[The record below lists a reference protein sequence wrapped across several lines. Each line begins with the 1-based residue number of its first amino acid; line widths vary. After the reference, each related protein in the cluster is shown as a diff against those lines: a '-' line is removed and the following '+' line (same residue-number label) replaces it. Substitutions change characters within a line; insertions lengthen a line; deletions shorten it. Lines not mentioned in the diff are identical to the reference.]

1 MIRLPIQCG
10 WWIIFQGKNRVM
22 NPIIIIVI
30 GCIVCSLLAGLL
42 YVAYLIINKP
52 VAPKAALISDAALQA
67 LMAKYDAAASTPV
80 AYSNI
85 LDYSIGHGNG
95 HIMPPLIS
103 PGSLTINQCNT
114 MCNGT
119 AGCQGFQY
127 KTVTSECELLSN
139 VANTLFHADQGWNIF
154 VSGNP
159 PTSALGSSTPGQ
171 GFAADASK
179 KKGPIVGATTME
191 SCAPYCL
198 SNIANCLG
206 FTVSPS
212 GCVLYADVSVPLQD
226 VTASSYKVNTV
237 VHGTGLPASSPS

>member
-1 MIRLPIQCG
+1 MDGGLFSRV
-10 WWIIFQGKNRVM
+10 KSRVM

-52 VAPKAALISDAALQA
+52 VEPKAALISDAALQA
-67 LMAKYDAAASTPV
+67 LMAKYDAAAASPLT
-80 AYSNI
+80 YSNI
-85 LDYSIGHGNG
+85 LDYSLGHGNG
-95 HIMPPLIS
+95 YIMPPLI
-103 PGSLTINQCNT
+103 PAGSLSINQCNT

-127 KTVTSECELLSN
+127 KEVTKACELLSN
-139 VANTLFHADQGWNIF
+139 VGNTLFHSDQGWNIF

-159 PTSALGSSTPGQ
+159 PTSALGTSIPGQ
-171 GFAADASK
+171 GFAADDSK
-179 KKGPIVGATTME
+179 KRGPIVGATTME

-212 GCVLYADVSVPLQD
+212 GCVIYADVSVPLQD
-226 VTASSYKVNTV
+226 ATASSYRLNPVT
-237 VHGTGLPASSPS
+237 HGTGLPASSPS

>member
-1 MIRLPIQCG
+1 MIRLRIQCG

-22 NPIIIIVI
+22 NPVIIIVI

-67 LMAKYDAAASTPV
+67 LMAKYDAAAATPV

-119 AGCQGFQY
+119 VGCQGFQY
-127 KTVTSECELLSN
+127 KTATSECELLSN

-171 GFAADASK
+171 GFSADASK
-179 KKGPIVGATTME
+179 KMGPIVGATTMDA
-191 SCAPYCL
+191 CAPYCL
-198 SNIANCLG
+198 SNIATCVG

-212 GCVLYADVSVPLQD
+212 GCVLYGDVSVPLQD
-226 VTASSYKVNTV
+226 ATASSYKVNTV

>member
-1 MIRLPIQCG
+1 
-10 WWIIFQGKNRVM
+10 M

-42 YVAYLIINKP
+42 YTAYLIINKP
-52 VAPKAALISDAALQA
+52 VAPKAALISSAALQA
-67 LMAKYDAAASTPV
+67 LMAKYDAAATAPV

-85 LDYSIGHGNG
+85 MNYSLGHGNG
-95 HIMPPLIS
+95 HIMPPLIA

-119 AGCQGFQY
+119 VGCQGFQY

-159 PTSALGSSTPGQ
+159 PLQALSDVNPGQ
-171 GFAADASK
+171 GFSADASK
-179 KKGPIVGATTME
+179 KKGPIVAATTME
-191 SCAPYCL
+191 ACAPYCL
-198 SNIANCLG
+198 SNITNCSG

-226 VTASSYKVNTV
+226 ATASSYRVNTV
-237 VHGTGLPASSPS
+237 VHGTGLPTSSSS